1 MHLSILNREAG
12 DNVDQYR
19 IPQRSRRMP
28 SQPMRNTEDD
38 IADDIDYDDAWSTRM
53 PSSARRYKSVPDVR
67 IEADYRQSDE
77 LPNTDQRFYGSG
89 NTRQSRAA
97 IPPRRTATQASIPVV
112 QNVRPRNIYTDDI
125 QPVGRIRHI
134 RTGQGFNFHW
144 LVFAGI
150 AMLIMIIGWVAF
162 NALGSWW
169 QTTQDDWHYG
179 RPRTFQTDAVVGHND
194 SLSNPSH
201 FIAVNLNRHVVI
213 IELPGGDATKARIFN
228 GPILVGPGQ
237 DLAPVT
243 LSFQDVNGDGLLD
256 MIVNVQDA
264 HFMFLN
270 AKGTFQPAKS
280 G

>member
-1 MHLSILNREAG
+1 M
-12 DNVDQYR
+12 Q
-19 IPQRSRRMP
+19 QRSRRVP
-28 SQPMRNTEDD
+28 SQTIRNTEDD
-38 IADDIDYDDAWSTRM
+38 ISDDLDYDDDWSTRM
-53 PSSARRYKSVPDVR
+53 PSSARRYQSIPDVR
-67 IEADYRQSDE
+67 KETGHRQSDE
-77 LPNTDQRFYGSG
+77 LPNTDQRYYGSG
-89 NTRQSRAA
+89 NTRQSRAV
-97 IPPRRTATQASIPVV
+97 IPPRRTATQTRIPAV
-112 QNVRPRNIYTDDI
+112 QSSRQHNIYTDDI
-125 QPVGRIRHI
+125 QPFGPTKL

-144 LVFAGI
+144 LLFVGL

-194 SLSNPSH
+194 SPTNPSH
-201 FIAVNLNRHVVI
+201 FIAVNLNRHALI

-264 HFMFLN
+264 HFVFIN
-270 AKGTFQPAKS
+270 GGGTFHPARS